1 MARGGGEAA
10 LNPAEALV
18 VLKGARKLF
27 TTDTVATLALH
38 DVNLTIREGEF
49 VAITGPSGAG
59 KSTLLLVMALLE
71 QLSGGEYWLC
81 GHNVAGLAEN
91 QLAYLRNRFV
101 GVVFQ
106 QSLLI
111 PDVAVW
117 QNVALPLK
125 YRGLPGKE
133 QKDRALAALEKVS
146 LAHRALH
153 LPSQLSGGEQQRA
166 AIARALVG
174 QPKLIL
180 ADEPTGNLD
189 SQHGR
194 EVMELF
200 QASNLE
206 GATVVLVTHDR
217 EWAAW
222 ASRQVVLR
230 DGTIVSDS
238 GAKA

>member
-1 MARGGGEAA
+1 

-38 DVNLTIREGEF
+38 DVNLTIREEEF

-111 PDVAVW
+111 PDMAVW

-133 QKDRALAALEKVS
+133 QKERALAALEKVS
-146 LAHRALH
+146 LGHRALH

-200 QASNLE
+200 QAANQE

-238 GAKA
+238 GGKA